1 MSYKINVSY
10 ISITSMKIIS
20 KHTPSN
26 SGSLIISYLE
36 RYSSTSRP
44 PENTSTQPIKQLLY
58 TNSRSRIKSD
68 RPIRSK
74 NSSIR
79 QKLMGNGGTKTWAN
93 KSRARKSLTHQH
105 QTRSKKAVT
114 TDAVEVN
121 QIQKIPANLNR
132 FGNQQRLKNESCKSQ
147 QIWKMVRDSSI
158 VEKPIT
164 HSASTTHQHQI
175 LTPPHQHLI
184 TTSAPPITTTTTPLN
199 NNSHQNRPSTQ

>member
-1 MSYKINVSY
+1 
-10 ISITSMKIIS
+10 
-20 KHTPSN
+20 
-26 SGSLIISYLE
+26 
-36 RYSSTSRP
+36 
-44 PENTSTQPIKQLLY
+44 
-58 TNSRSRIKSD
+58 
-68 RPIRSK
+68 
-74 NSSIR
+74 
-79 QKLMGNGGTKTWAN
+79 MGNGGTKTKAN
-93 KSRARKSLTHQH
+93 KYQLVNRLHTSTKRDP
-105 QTRSKKAVT
+105 KKAVI

-132 FGNQQRLKNESCKSQ
+132 LGNQQRLKNESCKSQ
-147 QIWKMVRDSSI
+147 QIWKMVRDLSI